1 VSRRAAGR
9 GWAWQCHEEL
19 RRARPHSPGPPRTPG
34 LRTHR
39 TDGRACRAPGHLSG
53 FFRYCSTCGID
64 PASVLKLDGNE
75 NPYGPSPKA
84 LAAIRSEREYHIYP
98 DPDQAAAREAIAA
111 YVEADVERIVCGLG
125 SDDLID
131 LILRAVVAPGDA
143 VINCPPTFGMYPFST
158 EIVGGRVIVV
168 PRLESFALDIAGIE
182 RAAPDAKA
190 VFLASPNNPTGNRLS
205 VDEIKRLIALPV
217 LVVID
222 EAYMEFAGR
231 EHSSTSLLREHA
243 NLVVLRT
250 FSKWAGLAGLRAG
263 YGVMAPALASLLM
276 TIKQP
281 YNLNVAASAA
291 VVAALGDRAQLD
303 EWACAITGTRN
314 EMADALSGIDWIHPY
329 PSEANFVLCRLD
341 GVDAVEVR
349 DRLAKRGIFVR
360 YFDTPMLRNHLRI
373 SVGLPQHTNIVTK
386 ALQEIGA
393 ELGR

>member
-1 VSRRAAGR
+1 MKNFDVRGLIRPDLLDLPGYVPIEPTDVLAAR
-9 GWAWQCHEEL
+9 L
-19 RRARPHSPGPPRTPG
+19 
-34 LRTHR
+34 
-39 TDGRACRAPGHLSG
+39 
-53 FFRYCSTCGID
+53 GID
-64 PASVLKLDGNE
+64 RASVLKLDGNE

-84 LAAIRSEREYHIYP
+84 LAAIRRENAYHIYP
-98 DPDQAAAREAIAA
+98 DPDQTAAREAIAA
-111 YVEADVERIVCGLG
+111 YLETDVERVVCGLG

-158 EIVGGRVIVV
+158 EIAGGSVIVV
-168 PRLESFALDIAGIE
+168 PREESFALDLAAIE
-182 RAAPDAKA
+182 KAASGAKA
-190 VFLASPNNPTGNRLS
+190 IFLASPNNPTGNLVSRNEIERL
-205 VDEIKRLIALPV
+205 LALPL
-217 LVVID
+217 LVVVD

-231 EHSSTSLLREHA
+231 EFSSIPLVIEHE

-281 YNLNVAASAA
+281 YNLNVAAGVA
-291 VVAALGDRAQLD
+291 VVAAIEDRPQLD
-303 EWACAITGTRN
+303 EWACAITGTRAKLF
-314 EMADALSGIDWIHPY
+314 EALSAIDWIQPY
-329 PSEANFVLCRLD
+329 PSDANFILCRLD
-341 GVDAVEVR
+341 GVDAVEVKA
-349 DRLAKRGIFVR
+349 RLAKRGIFVR

-373 SVGLPQHTNIVTK
+373 SVGLPEHTESVAT